1 MTLSIPNCLS
11 KNVHLNII
19 ILGIRSL
26 TYKFGGNTNVQSIT
40 QPLHVTFFLQSLV
53 CLHRKGNF
61 FSCPLT
67 LAMNMWS
74 CFGQWYISRSN
85 TAEFEMLLGHRHAV
99 LSFFTAIITLSSF
112 ILVPEG
118 RWKSWRADPSQIPQ
132 SEKEAPQEAYS
143 IIGKSRPAQPNSSQ
157 AS

>member
-1 MTLSIPNCLS
+1 MTLSKPNYLS
-11 KNVHLNII
+11 KNVPLNIV

-40 QPLHVTFFLQSLV
+40 QPLHVTLQLFV

-99 LSFFTAIITLSSF
+99 WSFFTAIITLSSF

-143 IIGKSRPAQPNSSQ
+143 IIEKRRPAQPNSFQ